1 MAVCAQRLRPAVG
14 RPGCPAGP
22 ASNGDLPWLRAGLY
36 RRVRLDRHPRPHRL
50 ARRAVRPLLLP
61 VDGQRRLRARNHAL
75 AVAAAGLLVERW
87 ETEVGAPPAMLGA
100 MAVVRLPGRHPATPA
115 AARAVHDRLWQKY
128 HIEVPVMSLEQALW
142 VRVSAQIYNDLE

>member
-1 MAVCAQRLRPAVG
+1 VISHGFEQGFTDEFDWAGTRDPTAWLAVPSALSFYRSMG
-14 RPGCPAGP
+14 
-22 ASNGDLPWLRAGLY
+22 NGA
-36 RRVRLDRHPRPHRL
+36 
-50 ARRAVRPLLLP
+50 
-61 VDGQRRLRARNHAL
+61 LRARNHAL

-142 VRVSAQIYNDLE
+142 VRVSAQIYNDLEDYWRLVAAVAEA